1 MEISSGIHSLFY
13 CLLQPGHLD
22 QESEEKEKR
31 RRRKCII
38 CLKPVAV
45 KWKDLESHKNYSKKK
60 KRVWKQFD
68 LGGLEEMDQNNSCPA
83 IHENT
88 CLVL

>member
-1 MEISSGIHSLFY
+1 M
-13 CLLQPGHLD
+13 
-22 QESEEKEKR
+22 
-31 RRRKCII
+31 
-38 CLKPVAV
+38 AA

-83 IHENT
+83 VHRKI
-88 CLVL
+88 CLVVYLYTIAEDHKLLQIG